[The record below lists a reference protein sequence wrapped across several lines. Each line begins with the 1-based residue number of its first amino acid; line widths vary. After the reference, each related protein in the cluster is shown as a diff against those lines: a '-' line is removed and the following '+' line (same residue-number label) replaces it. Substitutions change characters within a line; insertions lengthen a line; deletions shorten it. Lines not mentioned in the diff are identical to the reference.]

1 MTYYTC
7 SNCGASLL
15 AAQGQCPQC
24 GAEIQW
30 EEAVGRTQYVRKL
43 PPLGPPR
50 GPRFG
55 VLLKTSLITIFI
67 LATLLLAGLWGIEQ
81 GLQERQAEIGE
92 VAFTHYRQGL
102 LHLFDGNIS
111 AAQQEFKQVV
121 VVQPQATSTPAAIA
135 ALPQEPSPTPAVVT
149 PTPTLNPNQ
158 LSMDETLTRI
168 QQLMAAESWAE
179 AIPQLQRLSDL
190 DPGYQTGLVSQM
202 LFNAYTN
209 QALVYIDTGDID
221 AAARDLDAALAIHAN
236 NSAASKLRQA
246 INLYQTGQAEM
257 GQDWDA
263 AIAAFTALYAQAP
276 DFMDTGE
283 QLFLAYAGAG
293 DTLRRSAPC
302 QAMNRYQLALQL
314 DRDPQVRAKLEDTR
328 LRCKPDANDS
338 SIPAVGGPTP
348 SAASGHIAY
357 TLFDENL
364 TYHRTRLWDVAAMQ
378 AGEIIAEESLQPDI
392 GPQNGIIVRSTDPE
406 HFGITYYPTLA
417 APPQRL
423 TQDAGDSTPRW
434 SPDGRSI
441 VFTSASR
448 TPDQQSHLFLL
459 DIAAGSIRDL
469 GLGQGP
475 DWSPDGQRI
484 VYQGC
489 GASETN
495 CGLWILDLTSDEH
508 RQLTSTPSDSMPR
521 WAPDGELIAFMSNG
535 RSPSWDLF
543 VVDAS
548 TGNIPFF
555 ALDDAID
562 GMPAWSPSGEWL
574 AFLSNR
580 EGDWAVYSW
589 STSTLTVQRLF
600 PVASTLP
607 DWQEASLDWAP

>member
-1 MTYYTC
+1 MTTYTC

-15 AAQGQCPQC
+15 AAQGQCPRC
-24 GAEIQW
+24 GAEIHW

-67 LATLLLAGLWGIEQ
+67 LGTLLLAGLWGIEQ
-81 GLQERQAEIGE
+81 GLQERQAQIGE

-135 ALPQEPSPTPAVVT
+135 SLPQEPSPTPAVVT

-190 DPGYQTGLVSQM
+190 DPGYQAGLVSQM

-209 QALVYIDTGDID
+209 QARVYIDTGDID
-221 AAARDLDAALAIHAN
+221 AAARDLDAALAIHTN
-236 NSAASKLRQA
+236 NSAASELRQA

-293 DTLRRSAPC
+293 DALRRPAPC

-328 LRCKPDANDS
+328 LRCKPDANGS
-338 SIPAVGGPTP
+338 SIPAVGGPTS

-357 TLFDENL
+357 TVFDENL

-423 TQDAGDSTPRW
+423 THNAGDSTPRW

-459 DIAAGSIRDL
+459 DIAAGSIQDL

-489 GASETN
+489 DASETS
-495 CGLWILDLTSDEH
+495 CGLWILDLASDGH
-508 RQLTSTPSDSMPR
+508 RQLTTTPSDSMPR